1 MRTLLPVLMIALLAL
16 TGCPS
21 GDTDPTDDGAA
32 TGADEAATEGG
43 DEAADDEGEGEEA
56 APEQIAEAADEAPAE
71 DSLDNGVFS
80 SPQFNV
86 RFRLPDDWSQTSD
99 ASAAPA
105 GLGASEDSLM
115 FVGPDDS
122 NIFMMIANTQSLQL
136 ADASF
141 NNLTETLGFTNVR
154 IHPDRSQQ
162 RTFNGIPGYR
172 NEADAMLTGDPVPLY
187 LITQVLELPGSPTVI
202 TMFIP
207 GDQYYLHSDT
217 MIAVLDSVEVL
228 DLRAQ

>member
-1 MRTLLPVLMIALLAL
+1 MRTLLPVLILALLTL

-21 GDTDPTDDGAA
+21 GETDTADEGATPTDE
-32 TGADEAATEGG
+32 TATEGG
-43 DEAADDEGEGEEA
+43 DEAA
-56 APEQIAEAADEAPAE
+56 ADEAAEAPSEETAEAPAAEAPGE
-71 DSLDNGVFS
+71 DSLENGIFS
-80 SPQFNV
+80 SPRFNV
-86 RFRLPDDWSQTSD
+86 RFRLPAEWSQTTD
-99 ASAAPA
+99 AAAAPA

-115 FVGPDDS
+115 FTGPADS
-122 NIFMMIANTQSLQL
+122 DIFMMIANTQSLQL
-136 ADASF
+136 ADSSF
-141 NNLTETLGFTNVR
+141 NNLTETLGFNNVR

-207 GDQYYLHSDT
+207 GDKYYLHSDT